1 MVYAINESNTKQW
14 ATNEIPENKL
24 YLINIIFPLKN
35 ISFNK
40 HLFKDVRV

>member
-14 ATNEIPENKL
+14 ATNEITENKL
-24 YLINIIFPLKN
+24 YLINIFPLKN